1 SPSGVQVLE
10 FNARF
15 GDPEAQVVLPRLEDD
30 LIPLLEATARG
41 ALGGARPAWS
51 SRSSVGVVLA
61 SRGYPGTYQTGFPI
75 DGLGTIERDG
85 PLVGIVMGSESDRP
99 TMQRCCEVLDGYG
112 ISYEVVVRS
121 AHRDPEGCRQWA
133 TQAEGR
139 GLKVLIAAAGGAA
152 HLPGVV
158 AAWSLLP
165 VIGVPMSAGALG
177 GLDALLSMAQMP
189 AGIPVATVAIG
200 EAGADRKSVV

>member
-1 SPSGVQVLE
+1 MS
-10 FNARF
+10 
-15 GDPEAQVVLPRLEDD
+15 
-30 LIPLLEATARG
+30 
-41 ALGGARPAWS
+41 
-51 SRSSVGVVLA
+51 
-61 SRGYPGTYQTGFPI
+61 
-75 DGLGTIERDG
+75 DG

-99 TMQRCCEVLDGYG
+99 TMQRCCEVLDSYG
-112 ISYEVVVRS
+112 IAYEVVVRS
-121 AHRDPEGCRQWA
+121 AHRDPEGCRTWA
-133 TQAEGR
+133 TEAEGR

-165 VIGVPMSAGALG
+165 VVGVPMAAGALG

-200 EAGADRKSVV
+200 EAGARNAAHLAMAVLAVSDSGAREKLITRREAGRAPRPT

>member
-1 SPSGVQVLE
+1 MS
-10 FNARF
+10 
-15 GDPEAQVVLPRLEDD
+15 
-30 LIPLLEATARG
+30 
-41 ALGGARPAWS
+41 
-51 SRSSVGVVLA
+51 
-61 SRGYPGTYQTGFPI
+61 
-75 DGLGTIERDG
+75 DGS
-85 PLVGIVMGSESDRP
+85 LVGIVMGSESDRP
-99 TMQRCCEVLDGYG
+99 TMQKCVEVLEAYG
-112 ISYEVVVRS
+112 VAHEVVVRS
-121 AHRDPEGCRQWA
+121 AHRDPEGCREWA
-133 TQAEGR
+133 ASAEGR

-200 EAGADRKSVV
+200 DAGARNAAHLAMAILALNDGGAREKLAQRREAARQRT

>member
-1 SPSGVQVLE
+1 MSD
-10 FNARF
+10 A
-15 GDPEAQVVLPRLEDD
+15 
-30 LIPLLEATARG
+30 
-41 ALGGARPAWS
+41 
-51 SRSSVGVVLA
+51 
-61 SRGYPGTYQTGFPI
+61 
-75 DGLGTIERDG
+75 

-99 TMQRCCEVLDGYG
+99 VMQRCCEVLDAYEL
-112 ISYEVVVRS
+112 SYEVVVHS
-121 AHRDPEGCRQWA
+121 AHRDPEGCREWA

-158 AAWSLLP
+158 AAWSILP

-200 EAGADRKSVV
+200 EAGARNAAHLAMAILALNDAGAREKLIKRRGANLAQKLA

>member
-1 SPSGVQVLE
+1 
-10 FNARF
+10 
-15 GDPEAQVVLPRLEDD
+15 
-30 LIPLLEATARG
+30 
-41 ALGGARPAWS
+41 
-51 SRSSVGVVLA
+51 
-61 SRGYPGTYQTGFPI
+61 
-75 DGLGTIERDG
+75 
-85 PLVGIVMGSESDRP
+85 MGSESDRP
-99 TMQRCCEVLDGYG
+99 TMQRCCEVLDAYG
-112 ISYEVVVRS
+112 VAYEVVVRS
-121 AHRDPEGCRQWA
+121 AHRDPEGCREWA

-158 AAWSLLP
+158 AAWSILP

-200 EAGADRKSVV
+200 DAGARNAGHLAMAILALNDPAARDKVIKRREANRAPKPA

>member
-1 SPSGVQVLE
+1 MSQ
-10 FNARF
+10 A
-15 GDPEAQVVLPRLEDD
+15 
-30 LIPLLEATARG
+30 
-41 ALGGARPAWS
+41 
-51 SRSSVGVVLA
+51 
-61 SRGYPGTYQTGFPI
+61 PI
-75 DGLGTIERDG
+75 
-85 PLVGIVMGSESDRP
+85 VGIVMGSESDRP
-99 TMQRCCEVLDGYG
+99 TMQRCCEVLDAYEMA
-112 ISYEVVVRS
+112 YEVVVRS
-121 AHRDPEGCRQWA
+121 AHRDPEGCREWA

-158 AAWSLLP
+158 AAWSVLP

-200 EAGADRKSVV
+200 DAGARNAAHLAMAILALNDPAARDKLIKRREANRAPKPV

>member
-1 SPSGVQVLE
+1 MSD
-10 FNARF
+10 A
-15 GDPEAQVVLPRLEDD
+15 
-30 LIPLLEATARG
+30 
-41 ALGGARPAWS
+41 
-51 SRSSVGVVLA
+51 
-61 SRGYPGTYQTGFPI
+61 
-75 DGLGTIERDG
+75 

-99 TMQRCCEVLDGYG
+99 TMQKCVEVLDAYG
-112 ISYEVVVRS
+112 VANELVVRS

-133 TQAEGR
+133 TSAEGR
-139 GLKVLIAAAGGAA
+139 GLKVLIAGAGGAA

-165 VIGVPMSAGALG
+165 VIGVPMAGGALG

-200 EAGADRKSVV
+200 DAGARNAAHLAMAILALNDPAAREKLLRRREANRSPKPS